1 MGIAAFLAYS
11 LEGCEADEET
21 LGPGT
26 GRRVYSSL
34 EVLAPSTC
42 EGQGRSRIH
51 VVGMRGGWEGYLDK
65 GIRVCAPPS
74 SPGPQY
80 GTFQS
85 LSWVTCPPS
94 SGVTLDEASVAVR
107 QKWQAEAVRAGVPWG
122 RQREGQEGAHRKRK
136 GRGQAS
142 VLGAKVLC
150 YGGRNGYPPG
160 GNLHNTWFGCQLAWK
175 LTELF
180 ACYYQIG

>member
-1 MGIAAFLAYS
+1 MACS
-11 LEGCEADEET
+11 VQGCEADEDT

-26 GRRVYSSL
+26 GHRAYASL
-34 EVLAPSTC
+34 EVLAHSTC
-42 EGQGRSRIH
+42 EDQGRSGVH
-51 VVGMRGGWEGYLDK
+51 VVGMIGGWEGYLHK
-65 GIRVCAPPS
+65 GISVCAPPS
-74 SPGPQY
+74 SPGPWY

-94 SGVTLDEASVAVR
+94 SGVTLDEASVEVR

-122 RQREGQEGAHRKRK
+122 RQREGQEGEHRRRK

-150 YGGRNGYPPG
+150 YGGGSGYPPG
-160 GNLHNTWFGCQLAWK
+160 GNLHNAWFGSQLAWK
-175 LTELF
+175 LIELF